1 MSKKI
6 VVAGAGHGGV
16 IAAAKLAKEGF
27 DVTVY
32 EKKKRENIGH
42 DWEDR
47 FDFQTVLEAVE
58 KDERRAE
65 KARKA
70 RFEALLLERWNARQT
85 NRENGDAE
93 IQRVGN

>member
-47 FDFQTVLEAVE
+47 FDFGQFWTPSKRTRCPTA
-58 KDERRAE
+58 RGNIAE
-65 KARKA
+65 
-70 RFEALLLERWNARQT
+70 T
-85 NRENGDAE
+85 PCS
-93 IQRVGN
+93 

>member
-47 FDFQTVLEAVE
+47 FDFQTVLDAVE
-58 KDERRAE
+58 RTRCPTARGNIAE
-65 KARKA
+65 
-70 RFEALLLERWNARQT
+70 T
-85 NRENGDAE
+85 PCS
-93 IQRVGN
+93 